1 MEEERPRMRSFATAC
16 SVTWWSNINARNSLF
31 PSRMRKF
38 YIKMESFCF
47 ISAHLIAFERFH
59 HLSAFITFQKT
70 SLNLDN
76 LQFMIRFQSLIFTG
90 PNFGPV
96 SFVVSTCILLKF
108 AKHSPQLPKVDK
120 TKTCA
125 WQKHLSKLGEI
136 ESSNFFRLLHL
147 PLESLDLHLM
157 SREFQNS
164 FIINCEIISFT
175 LIYALRPVGCQ
186 LALASFLDF
195 SYPRPIKNLNDEA
208 ITWELSL

>member
-1 MEEERPRMRSFATAC
+1 MIFF
-16 SVTWWSNINARNSLF
+16 SL
-31 PSRMRKF
+31 
-38 YIKMESFCF
+38 
-47 ISAHLIAFERFH
+47 AHQIAFERFH

-76 LQFMIRFQSLIFTG
+76 LQFMIRFQILIFTG

-96 SFVVSTCILLKF
+96 SFVVSTCVLLKF
-108 AKHSPQLPKVDK
+108 AKLFPTTHKSWEDK
-120 TKTCA
+120 NLCLTEA
-125 WQKHLSKLGEI
+125 HLSKLGEI

-164 FIINCEIISFT
+164 FFKSNKLWNIIFT
-175 LIYALRPVGCQ
+175 LIHALRPVGCQ
-186 LALASFLDF
+186 WAPASFLDF

>member
-125 WQKHLSKLGEI
+125 WQKLTCRNLARLRAAISSASSTCRLKALI
-136 ESSNFFRLLHL
+136 FTWCRESFKILL
-147 PLESLDLHLM
+147 
-157 SREFQNS
+157 
-164 FIINCEIISFT
+164 
-175 LIYALRPVGCQ
+175 
-186 LALASFLDF
+186 
-195 SYPRPIKNLNDEA
+195 
-208 ITWELSL
+208 